1 MIMDPRLRNQYS
13 LPAARRIAKLADS
26 CLNKNA
32 RERPLIGQIVEVLKQ
47 AIADSEE
54 EEGSSSSSSLS
65 AGRHPLPQ
73 QHSRSNLLVSSL
85 NRRAS
90 KMETTTSTR
99 QRSHAA
105 KVNTKKK
112 NKKLLN
118 LPLCMKFY
126 NGLIG

>member
-54 EEGSSSSSSLS
+54 EEGSSSSSLS